1 MKIKSYIIFIVACA
15 FISLSGCAQYT
26 LTGQNSLWK
35 IKETPQDNTSALHEL
50 AGIYTSPA
58 TATASAADRGIKNE
72 SDVIAISL
80 KTLYLKYI
88 QSVHDFDVIVYAE
101 VYDVVDETK
110 ALKRIAFQRLNQPP
124 NSYLNIAGN
133 LLYGPLHFNG
143 DPITVKLYIFELD
156 KKDNEILSEFLK
168 TASSIAS
175 AAQPQY
181 GPAIEIA
188 SSIMQYIISA
198 NQDDLEFSQE
208 ITFCPTS
215 TVEEEHYGG
224 NASLVAPLEAGDVV
238 IVKREDKDRVV
249 INRWWW
255 FDTKSGNDA
264 KDKFKPE
271 DVRYD
276 VATGRLKYAR
286 GDSKGED
293 FEGKTYA
300 VLTVSKPPKAV
311 ERDVLEQISTDVQST
326 LDGIL
331 IKSDQTQE
339 DKIAAIRNMGASSEA
354 TIRIFNIK
362 NRITG
367 KSPAEKEAML
377 NEFLNDMTGT
387 TPTKADEIVKREIER
402 LLREEVEIATE
413 KGTET
418 ANMKKEEK

>member
-1 MKIKSYIIFIVACA
+1 MKIKSYIIFIVVCA
-15 FISLSGCAQYT
+15 FIPLSGCAQWT

-35 IKETPQDNTSALHEL
+35 IKETPQDPASALHEL
-50 AGIYTSPA
+50 AGIYTTPV
-58 TATASAADRGIKNE
+58 TATASAVDRSIENQ

-88 QSVHDFDVIVYAE
+88 QSIHDFDVIVYAE

-110 ALKRIAFQRLNQPP
+110 VLKRIAFQRLNQPP
-124 NSYLNIAGN
+124 NSYLNVAGN

-143 DPITVKLYIFELD
+143 GPVTVKLYVFELD
-156 KKDNEILSEFLK
+156 KKDNELFSEFLT
-168 TASSIAS
+168 TASSIVS
-175 AAQPQY
+175 TAQPQY

-188 SSIMQYIISA
+188 SSLMQYIISA
-198 NQDDLEFSQE
+198 NQDDLELSQE
-208 ITFCPTS
+208 ITFYPTS

-224 NASLVAPLEAGDVV
+224 NVSLVVPLEAGDVV

-255 FDTKSGNDA
+255 FDTKSGKEA
-264 KDKFKPE
+264 KERFKPA

-276 VATGRLKYAR
+276 VATGRLKYAH
-286 GDSKGED
+286 GDNKGED

-300 VLTVSKPPKAV
+300 VLTVSKPVKAV
-311 ERDVLEQISTDVQST
+311 ERDVLEQIGTNVQST

-331 IKSDQTQE
+331 IKRNQSQE
-339 DKIAAIRNMGASSEA
+339 DKIAAIHNMDASAEA

-367 KSPAEKEAML
+367 KSPAEKEKLL
-377 NEFLNDMTGT
+377 NEFFNNITGT
-387 TPTKADEIVKREIER
+387 TITKADEIVKKEIDK
-402 LLREEVEIATE
+402 LLLEECETAETT
-413 KGTET
+413 GTVT
-418 ANMKKEEK
+418 ANMKSEK